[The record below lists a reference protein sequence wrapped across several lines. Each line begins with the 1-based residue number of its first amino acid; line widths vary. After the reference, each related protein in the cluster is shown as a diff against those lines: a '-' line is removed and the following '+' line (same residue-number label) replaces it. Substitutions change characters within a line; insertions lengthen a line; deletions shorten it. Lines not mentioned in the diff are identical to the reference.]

1 MKNEDRVLARYPENM
16 REALRLI
23 ASVVLRLH
31 AGKAGLRPPFSPTV
45 PRISGM
51 ENGNSAKKEL
61 L

>member
-1 MKNEDRVLARYPENM
+1 MRNEDRALARYPENM

-23 ASVVLRLH
+23 ASVVLRLR
-31 AGKAGLRPPFSPTV
+31 AGKTGLRPPFSPTV
-45 PRISGM
+45 SRIRGM